1 MKNRWL
7 TGLLTA
13 TLCIS
18 MTGCSFMN
26 LDMDTHLRAP
36 HAAGEQDAIQTALE
50 QHIYEKQSLD
60 LSEEVVLP
68 TYVLKYPRMGSYR
81 SAFIMKDIDG
91 DGAEDAL
98 AFYALSPEGS
108 NTHIAIFSKQGGV
121 WTCLDDIEGLA
132 TEIERVNFGD
142 LNHDGVTEL
151 FAGFSM
157 FDTRDRRLMLYTWEE
172 GHFVERYTDTYTNMV
187 VGSVV
192 EPERDDFLLFRVQ
205 AAEEK
210 TTVKLFSMEDDA
222 VVEKASASLDGHIQ
236 QFLDC
241 SFRDLPQGTR
251 AIYQDCLKT
260 SGSMITELILW
271 DGEQLEVP
279 LYDPLEN
286 ITTHSARESMLSV
299 GDIDFDGELEWPQSF
314 RLPGDELVQASN
326 VTLWLSD
333 WYAWDET
340 ENQPIKK
347 VSNIVNLTD
356 RYYVC
361 IPDEWVGH
369 ITARYAES
377 QRCFSVMAVADGV
390 AGDELFRIVTVPIGE
405 DNPFG
410 DDGYVFLDSNEK
422 CRFMIRYNKSEEW
435 ALSMEMLSGL
445 FKMYPGNH

>member
-1 MKNRWL
+1 MHKRWL
-7 TGLLTA
+7 IGLLA
-13 TLCIS
+13 AALCIS
-18 MTGCSFMN
+18 MTGCSFLN

-50 QHIYEKQSLD
+50 QHIYEKQSLEPAED
-60 LSEEVVLP
+60 VLTP
-68 TYVLKYPRMGSYR
+68 TYVLKYPKMGLYR
-81 SAFIMKDIDG
+81 SAFIMKDMNG

-108 NTHIAIFSKQGGV
+108 NTHIAMLSKSNGV

-142 LNHDGVTEL
+142 LNNDGVEEL

-157 FDTRDRRLMLYTWEE
+157 FDTRDRRLMLYMWEE

-192 EPERDDFLLFRVQ
+192 EKDRDDFLLFRIQ
-205 AAEEK
+205 GAEEK
-210 TTVKLFSMEDDA
+210 TTVRLLSMENDA

-241 SFRDLPQGTR
+241 SFQDLPQGTR

-271 DGEQLEVP
+271 DGEQLVVP

-286 ITTHSARESMLSV
+286 ITTHSARESMLTV

-314 RLPGDELVQASN
+314 RMPGDELSAAED

-333 WYAWDET
+333 WYGWDEET
-340 ENQPIKK
+340 DQPVKK
-347 VSNIVNLTD
+347 LTNIVNATD

-361 IPDEWVGH
+361 VPDEWVGH
-369 ITARYAES
+369 ITARYVPA
-377 QRCFSVMAVADGV
+377 QRCLMVMNVKDGV
-390 AGDELFRIVTVPIGE
+390 VGEELFRVVTVPVGE
-405 DNPFG
+405 ENPFG
-410 DDGYVFLDSNEK
+410 DEGYAFLDSNEK
-422 CRFMIRYNKSEEW
+422 CHFVIRYDKQSEW

-445 FKMYPGNH
+445 FKMYPVNS